1 MQEINEKPYK
11 QFALRMDRSLSEKLD
26 RVSNAT
32 GIPKTTILR
41 NGAIRILEEM
51 DSCGAVDLLLKVTSN

>member
-11 QFALRMDRSLSEKLD
+11 QFALRMDQSLSEKLD

-41 NGAIRILEEM
+41 NGAIRILDEL
-51 DSCGAVDLLLKVTSN
+51 DKSGVTERLERICEH